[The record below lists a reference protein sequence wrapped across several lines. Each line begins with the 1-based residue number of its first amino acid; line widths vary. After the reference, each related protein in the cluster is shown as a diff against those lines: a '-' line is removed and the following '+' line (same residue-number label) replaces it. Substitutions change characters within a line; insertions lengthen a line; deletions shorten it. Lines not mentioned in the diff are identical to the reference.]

1 MKTQSINLSSI
12 EEYANHLRK
21 RIALLES
28 NLGSLPEE
36 RLTFSQKS
44 GNTQF
49 YYRRKGDKKLFYVS
63 KKNSDQITK
72 LANKYYIDKTLPALK
87 ANLHA
92 AEKFMAIHSGS
103 EERDV
108 FNSMPSDLQML
119 NSNLFL
125 YKPQFIEAW
134 LHRPYVRNPYKSE
147 DLIFDTARGD
157 KVRSKSEV
165 ILSNSFFKYGL
176 IYLVEFPLKLKHSNK
191 TIYPDF
197 TILNTNTLEVIY
209 WEHFGMM
216 DNPEYATAAV
226 KRIQLLQDEGLV
238 LGKNLICTF
247 ETSTTPLSSSLVE
260 SYIKEFFLN

>member
-1 MKTQSINLSSI
+1 MRN
-12 EEYANHLRK
+12 

-28 NLGSLPEE
+28 KLGSLPEE

-49 YYRRKGDKKLFYVS
+49 YYRRKGDKKLFYIS

-147 DLIFDTARGD
+147 DLIFDTARGE

-165 ILSNSFFKYGL
+165 ILSNSFFRHEL
-176 IYLVEFPLKLKHSNK
+176 IYLVEFPLKLKHSNR

-197 TILNTNTLEVIY
+197 TILNTKTMEVIY

-226 KRIQLLQDEGLV
+226 KRIHLLQDEGLI

-260 SYIKEFFLN
+260 SYIKEFFLD